1 MLRLIE
7 SFNEWETTRIDRM
20 TYPAECV
27 LEGDDGIRVGLVT
40 TLREMRGHLW
50 FRLHSSG
57 VRYLVA
63 PEGGGW
69 AAIKTDR
76 FLQLRDE
83 RHDALLLNSGWKV
96 YPSFPSF
103 FDLED
108 GPPALVTEFVHL
120 HSHSEHSALDG
131 LSRVEEMVEAVVAD
145 DQPALA
151 LTDHGSCAGHPVLNR
166 EAKKHGIKPIYGIEA
181 FFVNDRF
188 VRENQYDYYHLILWA
203 KDDIGLRN
211 LWAMNTE
218 AYREGFYGRPRMDW
232 DTLARHSEGVM
243 AATGC
248 LRGPVSRMLL
258 ADDEDGARMTLGR
271 LLGIFG
277 EDLYVEL
284 QTNALPEQRMLN
296 ERLVGMAHDL
306 GVPLLLTSDSHYP
319 TKDDRDT
326 HKVWIA
332 SQTRKDLQDD
342 TGLFVGE
349 SHYHLMTAVEAAESV
364 SYLPPSVVA
373 EAMKNTVVVADKA
386 GATIGGKAKPP
397 VFSKGDPKVAMDKDV
412 DRLLRLCLSNWDRIM
427 GKTNPPE
434 VYEARFE
441 KEMRLLI
448 SKGYTGYFLMVS
460 DYVRWARNRGIL
472 VGPGRGSGAG
482 SLVAY
487 LAEITGIDPVE
498 ADLMFER
505 FLTEGRNALP
515 DFDVDFPTSKRSE
528 ITDYIIGRYGE
539 ENVVRVGT
547 HIRLK
552 NKGVVRDLARVL
564 KSTIEI
570 HPPDIEAISK
580 IIENAEADRAGL
592 GMTWEELWEEFE
604 EDLSPYARK
613 YPELFGYAEKIV
625 GRLKT
630 YGKHAAGVVI
640 SPDARLT
647 ENLPLRTAGDEIVA
661 EFDMESLENLGLVKF
676 DLLTLSTLDKI
687 QMCVDL
693 IREQTGE
700 VIDIAKWDE
709 EYRDPMVWEQ
719 IGMGNTLGIFQ
730 IETPGS
736 TRDTEELKPQNLDE
750 LSDVITLVRPGP
762 KRSGLTDLYLK
773 RKRGEEPVSYLDAR
787 LEPILNKTFGC
798 MIYQEQVIRT
808 CMVLAG
814 YNETE
819 ADDVRK
825 ILGKKKIELVEEAGK
840 TFIERAIA
848 NKTSPEVAE
857 TIWAQMAEFARYSF
871 NRSHAYSYAMLG
883 YWTAWLKFNYPLQF
897 LTAALSTVEK
907 GRIPEFIGEANRMG
921 YRVLPPDINLSGS
934 GFRVVDNTIRYGFDG
949 VKGIGAA
956 AVDAIVQNQPYS
968 SFEDFMERKGG
979 KANLGV
985 VKLLVAVG
993 AFDSLGEDRRLLEAK
1008 MEWKEGVGDKCAF
1021 WNPNRIGPNGLP
1033 CEFDWEN
1040 EPLQIGSRGQPL
1052 KPKPIPKRCTKAC
1065 RNFTPRT
1072 FEPGNLPPMT
1082 EKEIQQREVELLGI
1096 YLSSTPFDAIPPKM
1110 WEEEVAPGIN
1120 MVRGSEVKRADRGRF
1135 VVAALVSRVRPI
1147 IAKNG
1152 AEMAFVGFNAVDAEL
1167 DCVVF
1172 SDEWKQYRR
1181 YLRQGKLG
1189 LAYVRKTD
1197 RGLNLLAYHPI

>member
-1 MLRLIE
+1 MRLIE
-7 SFNEWETTRIDRM
+7 AYKEWETTQIDGL

-27 LEGDDGIRVGLVT
+27 LEGDDGIRVGLLT
-40 TLREMRGHLW
+40 SLRAVRGHLW

-63 PEGGGW
+63 PEGGAW

-76 FLQLRDE
+76 YLQLKAEHGDE
-83 RHDALLLNSGWKV
+83 FTLASGWKV
-96 YPSFPSF
+96 YPSFPSY

-108 GPPALVTEFVHL
+108 EEVKATEFVHL
-120 HSHSEHSALDG
+120 HAHSDFSPLDG
-131 LSRVEEMVEAVVAD
+131 LSKVEEMVEAVVAD
-145 DQPALA
+145 NQPALA
-151 LTDHGSCAGHPVLNR
+151 LTDHGSCAGHPLLSQT
-166 EAKKHGIKPIYGIEA
+166 AGKHDIKPIFGIEA
-181 FFVNDRF
+181 NFVYDRF
-188 VRENQYDYYHLILWA
+188 LRKNQYDYYHLILWA
-203 KDDIGLRN
+203 KTDTGLRN

-232 DTLARHSEGVM
+232 DTLSRHAEGVM
-243 AATGC
+243 ASTAC
-248 LRGPVSRMLL
+248 LRGPVSRRLL
-258 ADDEDGARMTLGR
+258 EDDEEGARMILSR
-271 LLGIFG
+271 LLAIFG
-277 EDLYVEL
+277 DDLYVEI
-284 QTNALPEQRMLN
+284 QTNSLGEQRKVN
-296 ERLVGMAHDL
+296 EGLISLARDL
-306 GVPLLLTSDSHYP
+306 SLPVILASDSHYP
-319 TKDDRDT
+319 TKADQDVHR
-326 HKVWIA
+326 VWIA
-332 SQTRKDLQDD
+332 AQTNKDLQDD
-342 TGLFVGE
+342 TGLFVGD
-349 SHYHLMTAVEAAESV
+349 SHYHLMTGSEAAESV
-364 SYLPPSVVA
+364 SYLPPGVVA
-373 EAMKNTVVVADKA
+373 EAMKNTVVVAEKVEA
-386 GATIGGKAKPP
+386 AMGGKAKPP
-397 VFSKGDPKVAMDKDV
+397 VFSKGEAPVDKDV
-412 DRLLRLCLSNWDRIM
+412 DRLLRLCLSNWGRIM

-441 KEMRLLI
+441 KEMHLLI
-448 SKGYTGYFLMVS
+448 SKGYCGYFLMVS
-460 DYVRWARNRGIL
+460 DYCRMARERGIL

-487 LAEITGIDPVE
+487 LAGITGIDPVE

-515 DFDVDFPTSKRSE
+515 DFDVDFPTSKRQE
-528 ITDYIIGRYGE
+528 ITDYIIGRYGQ

-552 NKGVVRDLARVL
+552 NKGVVRALNRVL
-564 KSTIEI
+564 RNTIDI
-570 HPPDIEAISK
+570 HYPDIEAISK
-580 IIENAEADRAGL
+580 IIDTAEADKAGL
-592 GMTWEELWEEFE
+592 GMSWEDLWDEYEEELT
-604 EDLSPYARK
+604 PYKTK
-613 YPELFGYAEKIV
+613 YPDLFRYAEKMV
-625 GRLKT
+625 GRLHT

-640 SPDARLT
+640 APDTRLT
-647 ENLPLRTAGDEIVA
+647 DNLPLRTAGDDIVA
-661 EFDMESLENLGLVKF
+661 EFDMESLESLGLVKF

-693 IREQTGE
+693 IREETGDD
-700 VIDIAKWDE
+700 IDITAWDE
-709 EYRDPMVWEQ
+709 EYRDPVVWEQ
-719 IGMGNTLGIFQ
+719 IGLGNTLGIFQ

-736 TRDTEELKPQNLDE
+736 TRDTEELKPTNLDE

-773 RKRGEEPVSYLDAR
+773 RKRGEEPVSYLDPR
-787 LEPILNKTFGC
+787 LEPILDKTFGC

-883 YWTAWLKFNYPLQF
+883 YWTAWLKFNYPIQF
-897 LTAALSTVEK
+897 LTSALSTVEK
-907 GRIPEFIGEANRMG
+907 GRIPEFIAEANRMG

-934 GFRVVDNTIRYGFDG
+934 GFRAAENTIRYGFDG

-956 AVDAIVQNQPYS
+956 AVEAITQGQPYT
-968 SFEDFMERKGG
+968 SFDDFMERKGG
-979 KANLGV
+979 KANSGV

-993 AFDSLGEDRRLLEAK
+993 AFDSLGEDRRLLEEK
-1008 MEWKEGVGDKCAF
+1008 MEWQDGIGDKCAY
-1021 WNPNRIGPNGLP
+1021 WDDRVIGPNGLP
-1033 CEFDWEN
+1033 CTFDWSS
-1040 EPLQIGSRGQPL
+1040 EPVQIGSRGQPL

-1072 FEPGNLPPMT
+1072 FTAPESLVPITP
-1082 EKEIQQREVELLGI
+1082 EEIQRREVELLGV
-1096 YLSSTPFDAIPPKM
+1096 YLSSSPFDAIPPDM
-1110 WEEEVAPGIN
+1110 WGMEVEPGIF
-1120 MVRGSEVKRADRGRF
+1120 MVHGSEVKRADRGRF
-1135 VVAALVSRVRPI
+1135 VVAALISRARPHT
-1147 IAKNG
+1147 AKTG
-1152 AEMAFVGFNAVDAEL
+1152 QEMGFVGLNAVDAEL

-1172 SDEWKQYRR
+1172 SDEWKEYRADLKPGR
-1181 YLRQGKLG
+1181 LG

-1197 RGLNLLAYHPI
+1197 RGINLLAYHPI